1 MACTGT
7 SQRIALLTCS
17 VVVTFMVMVGQ
28 ADVANS
34 TWGMCPDG
42 GFEDGQGAWS
52 LSDPSYS
59 VQKGVGRDG
68 SAGLVFD
75 CQKPAKHKI
84 PSYSCPAKPGHAYR
98 FTGWL
103 KRETVTN
110 VVQIVL
116 SWHDAKGVHM
126 GQQIG
131 VLMAN
136 NDGIGGGWCM
146 YEGVSPHLPEGVSSV
161 RIFAYVRD
169 FAGGR
174 FVLDDFCVEELPAE
188 PLGTLFC
195 SAYREMAS
203 EGTVKFLAPL
213 RLRALPSTAGVHASF
228 AYLDAD
234 GNGRK
239 KDMELDVH
247 SASCLIDV
255 KDMALGRQTVRCSLV
270 SDAGDD
276 IAASTLEFTRCMA
289 KPRRTVDIDS
299 HNRLVVG
306 GEPFFPIGIY
316 WGTSIPRK
324 DWRKAMEPVKGS
336 PFNMAMV
343 YDVNLTEEDLDFFME
358 NGLLVKFNLKDVYT
372 AFPQVHPPEGVNTEA
387 DEERFVASVVNRF
400 KSHPAII
407 MWYLNDEFPTT
418 MFPRVKR
425 RHEFIRAL
433 DPDHPTAICL
443 NMPKTVGEF
452 MGAFDCI
459 ETDPYPMPDRPI
471 REAAEWARQT
481 REGAFGLRP
490 MIQTVQAYAKKWF
503 RSGAGDGLSGKG
515 RMPTREE
522 MRLMSWQQIIE
533 GANGVS
539 YFSYSCIYAN
549 ANGEEFDKIWGE
561 LVTVAGEIK
570 RLSPVLLS
578 IESAPKVLEV
588 TDDAIA
594 RTWRIGGEKYLAV
607 AGVSGKGGKACVR
620 IEGEYSSVTPE
631 LGPNGTLV
639 APGTLDL
646 DMPPM
651 GVAVLRLK

>member
-1 MACTGT
+1 MTYARTFP
-7 SQRIALLTCS
+7 RIALLVVS
-17 VVVTFMVMVGQ
+17 VAVAFMTMGGLAGTV
-28 ADVANS
+28 DP
-34 TWGMCPDG
+34 TWGICTDG
-42 GFEDGQGAWS
+42 GFENGQGAWS
-52 LSDPSYS
+52 LPDPSYS
-59 VQKGVGRDG
+59 VQKGAGRDG

-75 CQKPAKHKI
+75 CPKPSKHKV
-84 PSYSCPAKPGHAYR
+84 PSCSCPAKPGHAYR

-116 SWHDAKGVHM
+116 SWHNAKGVHM

-136 NDGIGGGWCM
+136 NDGIGGGWRM
-146 YEGVSPHLPEGVSSV
+146 FEGISPHLPEGAAFV

-203 EGTVKFLAPL
+203 EGNVKFLAPL
-213 RLRALPSTAGVHASF
+213 RLRALPSAAGVRALFS
-228 AYLDAD
+228 YLDAT

-239 KDMELDVH
+239 RDMELDAH
-247 SASCLIDV
+247 TASCLIDV
-255 KDMALGRQTVRCSLV
+255 KDMAIGRQTVSCSLV
-270 SDAGDD
+270 SGTGDE
-276 IAASTLEFTRCMA
+276 IATSTMAFTRCMD
-289 KPRRTVDIDS
+289 KPRRAVDIDS
-299 HNRLVVG
+299 HNRLIVDG
-306 GEPFFPIGIY
+306 KPFFPIGIT

-324 DWRKAMEPVKGS
+324 DWRKAMEPIKGS

-343 YDVNLTEEDLDFFME
+343 YEVNLTDEDLDFFLE

-372 AFPQVHPPEGVNTEA
+372 AFPQVRPPKGVKTKAE
-387 DEERFVASVVNRF
+387 EERFVANVVNRF
-400 KSHPAII
+400 KNHPAII

-418 MFPRVKR
+418 MFPHVKK
-425 RHEFIRAL
+425 RHEFIHAL
-433 DPDHPTAICL
+433 DPDHPTSICL

-459 ETDPYPMPDRPI
+459 ETDPYPIPDRPVSL
-471 REAAEWARQT
+471 AAEWARET
-481 REGAFGLRP
+481 RERTFGLRP
-490 MIQTVQAYAKKWF
+490 VIQTVQAYAKKWF
-503 RSGAGDGLSGKG
+503 GSGAVYGMPGKG

-533 GANGVS
+533 GANGIS
-539 YFSYSCIYAN
+539 YFSYSSIYAN
-549 ANGEEFDKIWGE
+549 AKGEEFDRIWGD

-570 RLSPVLLS
+570 RLAPVLLS
-578 IESAPKVLEV
+578 VESAPKVLEI

-594 RTWRIGGEKYLAV
+594 RTWRFGGETYLAV
-607 AGVSGKGGKACVR
+607 AGFSGKGGKVR
-620 IEGEYSSVTPE
+620 VMFEGEYSSAVSE
-631 LGPNGTLV
+631 LGPNATLV
-639 APGTLDL
+639 ATGTLDVE
-646 DMPPM
+646 MPPI
-651 GVAVLRLK
+651 GVAVFRLK